1 MGSFPVQFFRA
12 VTLLQFISWCRA
24 DKTPTIVT
32 VESFERE
39 NRGKRFLKTAWDKNT
54 QAFKVSF
61 TGKKEEK
68 ETKFIFSSK
77 WISFNQ
83 RKTMQLTLR
92 PVVFPNYILA
102 AGKKGLVVKNLS
114 NIDAVEGSS
123 YNFQINTV
131 SLQYDNISAT
141 YKILRTR
148 TKPLRVLKSSKSGK
162 VFLDKWRDWK
172 DCQAW
177 FKLQIMP

>member
-1 MGSFPVQFFRA
+1 MFSFSLLQFFLA

-68 ETKFIFSSK
+68 GTSKYRLPVFFFFRFVLVFTFIGTFFLLNCQIICHLLNSAAVKTRNLFSAIMKKVNGSG
-77 WISFNQ
+77 
-83 RKTMQLTLR
+83 
-92 PVVFPNYILA
+92 LA
-102 AGKKGLVVKNLS
+102 
-114 NIDAVEGSS
+114 
-123 YNFQINTV
+123 Y
-131 SLQYDNISAT
+131 
-141 YKILRTR
+141 
-148 TKPLRVLKSSKSGK
+148 
-162 VFLDKWRDWK
+162 
-172 DCQAW
+172 C
-177 FKLQIMP
+177 